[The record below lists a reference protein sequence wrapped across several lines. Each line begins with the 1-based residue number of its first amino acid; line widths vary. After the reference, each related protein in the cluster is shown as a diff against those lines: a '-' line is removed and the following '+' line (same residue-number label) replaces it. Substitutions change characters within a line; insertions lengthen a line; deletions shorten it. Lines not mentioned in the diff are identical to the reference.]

1 MIIKVK
7 STEAAAPTGS
17 GTATTVSSAT
27 LVRAVNSG
35 TDVRLVTVEEAGGTD
50 KGTFSMPG
58 GTVEF
63 IEKEPTDKIFANNA
77 EILLAKVAFQS

>member
-35 TDVRLVTVEEAGGTD
+35 TTVRLVTVEESGGTD

-58 GTVEF
+58 GTVEY
-63 IEKEPTDKIFANNA
+63 IEKEPTDKIFAAHA